1 MRILSIAEA
10 PRRAIP
16 TGATQD
22 RYYAVIVLPCESK
35 FLETIVV
42 KFMNIRMTKV
52 Q

>member
-10 PRRAIP
+10 SRRAIP

-22 RYYAVIVLPCESK
+22 RYYSVNALPCESK
-35 FLETIVV
+35 FLETIVG